1 MKLSSLGSYI
11 RSLRTQKRLTQQ
23 ALADQ
28 LGVTDKAVSK
38 WERNLSYPDIAL
50 FPALARILD
59 VTVDELLGAC
69 IDDNKPTRL
78 VRLYDLTQDIRTPL
92 HILLGCVELAE
103 ADLKDTERV
112 ARYLKIIRASG
123 DYLLKALQNEG
134 IDHASLGGAIE
145 EEAESYQSTS
155 GRYDFSGRRILVAE
169 DIALNREIAA
179 GILSQTGAETD
190 FAEDGQACLEKI
202 KAAPAGYYDMILMDL
217 MMPRLNGVDAAA
229 RIRQLEDPV
238 KASIPIIAMTA
249 SVNEKERSAAI
260 EAGMNAF
267 TEKPVMVNSLFTL
280 MQQYLPR
287 SSEDDRKPAAD
298 A

>member
-1 MKLSSLGSYI
+1 MRQSSLGSYI
-11 RSLRTQKRLTQQ
+11 RSLRTRKGLTQA

-145 EEAESYQSTS
+145 EEAD
-155 GRYDFSGRRILVAE
+155 DFSGRRILVAE

-190 FAEDGQACLEKI
+190 FAEDGLDCLEKI
-202 KAAPAGYYDMILMDL
+202 EAAPAGYYDMILMDL
-217 MMPRLNGVDAAA
+217 MMPRMDGVDATA

-267 TEKPVMVNSLFTL
+267 TEKPVMVDSLFTL